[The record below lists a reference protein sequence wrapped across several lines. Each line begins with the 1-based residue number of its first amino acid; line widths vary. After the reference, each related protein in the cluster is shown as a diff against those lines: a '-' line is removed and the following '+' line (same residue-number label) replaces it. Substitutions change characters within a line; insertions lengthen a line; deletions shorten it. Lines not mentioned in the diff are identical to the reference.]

1 MKTEKMYLYKDN
13 KVRSIKVWLARYR
26 DELLF
31 HYPKSYSIR
40 NAIIKEYENIIRE
53 IDENY
58 G

>member
-1 MKTEKMYLYKDN
+1 MKTEKMFLYKDN

-26 DELLF
+26 DELLL

-40 NAIIKEYENIIRE
+40 KAILKEYEKIIME
-53 IDENY
+53 VDENY